1 MLVLWTEEEGEVGGG
16 GIEGRGGGVS
26 SLCHTNLVMKCS
38 RIPIVHGISSVA
50 RPPEMLLDKAVSV
63 SEHQATVH
71 KVHADTVRAATA
83 HKTSEELS
91 RPLKRELSWVTLMQT
106 P

>member
-1 MLVLWTEEEGEVGGG
+1 M
-16 GIEGRGGGVS
+16 
-26 SLCHTNLVMKCS
+26 
-38 RIPIVHGISSVA
+38 HGISGVA
-50 RPPEMLLDKAVSV
+50 GPPEMLLDKAVSV

-71 KVHADTVRAATA
+71 KAHTDTVREATA
-83 HKTSEELS
+83 RKTSEELS